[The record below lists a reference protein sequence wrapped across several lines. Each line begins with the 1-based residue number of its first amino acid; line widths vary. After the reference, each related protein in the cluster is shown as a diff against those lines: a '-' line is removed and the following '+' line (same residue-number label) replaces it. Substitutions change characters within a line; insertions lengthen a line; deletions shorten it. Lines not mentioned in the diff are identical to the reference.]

1 MQQAGS
7 NLFPTLQQDLQEE
20 EQDKLLLAE
29 AQAVIAS
36 IEAEQRA
43 QLYTKSPQVE
53 PSPHR
58 SMHSTKDDLFAYL
71 DEILAGHSIND
82 IEDVM
87 KTASNIPEDA
97 LPTNIV
103 GVVEYEDGLRY
114 EGELDANDDWC
125 GHGRFYFAE
134 GDFYEGQVCLAN
146 GSAPTTVSSILTTAA
161 INGLCHIGSQYWN
174 AWHWNVG
181 VCQWR

>member
-97 LPTNIV
+97 LPTKVISMRAKYV
-103 GVVEYEDGLRY
+103 SQMAAHQQQYHQHSQPLPSM
-114 EGELDANDDWC
+114 
-125 GHGRFYFAE
+125 
-134 GDFYEGQVCLAN
+134 VCV
-146 GSAPTTVSSILTTAA
+146 T
-161 INGLCHIGSQYWN
+161 
-174 AWHWNVG
+174 
-181 VCQWR
+181 